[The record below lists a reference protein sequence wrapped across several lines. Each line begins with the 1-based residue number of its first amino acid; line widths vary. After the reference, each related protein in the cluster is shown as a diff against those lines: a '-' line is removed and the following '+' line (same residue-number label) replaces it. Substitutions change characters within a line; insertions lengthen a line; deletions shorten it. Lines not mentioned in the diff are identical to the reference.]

1 MTIILEV
8 CVCVCMY
15 VQYVYELAQLPFIL
29 SLKCMLNEP
38 ETTVKIPQLYI
49 HTVTVMDA
57 MKSVHKSEDSGV
69 SFRTIK

>member
-8 CVCVCMY
+8 CVCACMY
-15 VQYVYELAQLPFIL
+15 VCLYIYELAQLPFIL

-38 ETTVKIPQLYI
+38 ETTVKIPQLI

-57 MKSVHKSEDSGV
+57 MKSVGK
-69 SFRTIK
+69 